1 VLIKKSERQARRGAL
16 AAAFANQTSGGM
28 DRRTFLRRSGLAA
41 GGLAAIGALPL
52 GGVRKAEA
60 AGAGPAPAKG
70 IVRQNMCTHC
80 SVGCTVLAEV
90 ENGVWVGQEPGWD
103 SPINRGSHC
112 AKGAATRELTHGDR
126 RLRYPMKLVGG
137 QWQRISWDTAINEI
151 GDKLMAIREK
161 SGPDSVYWLGSAKFT
176 NEASYLNRKFAAFWG
191 TNNSDHQARICHS
204 TTVAGVANTWGY
216 GAMTN
221 SYNDIRNAK
230 TMIIMGGNPAEAH
243 PVSLQHVLE
252 GKELNRANMIVI
264 DPRMTRTAAHATEYV
279 RIRSGTDIP
288 VIWGMLWHVFK
299 NGWEDKEFIQQRV
312 YGMDDIRKEVEKWTP
327 DEVERVS
334 GVPGAQLERV
344 AKMFATEKP
353 ATLIWCMGATQHT
366 VGTANVRAFCVA
378 LLATGNVGKFG
389 TGANIFRGHT
399 NVQGATDLGLDIVT
413 LPLYYGLAEGAWRHW
428 CRVWEVDFDWMASRF
443 DTFTGADGKPV
454 KMMNTPGI
462 PSTRWFDATL
472 LPKDQ
477 VSQKDNLKA
486 MVIMGHGGNTVTRI
500 PEASAGVDKLDLL
513 VVADPVPTTWAIM
526 GNRKENT
533 YLLPVA
539 TSYEVAGSRT
549 ASNRSLQ
556 WGEQIVK
563 PIFESKD
570 DNEIMYRLAVKLGF
584 ADKMFKNIKVENNV
598 PVAEDLL
605 REINR
610 GGWSTGYC
618 GQSPERLKLHMANQK
633 DFDLVTLRASDG
645 PCKGD
650 YYGLPWPC
658 WGSPEIKHP
667 GTHTLYN
674 TNLHVMDGGSTFRAR
689 FGVERVV
696 KTKAMVDGKEVEQ
709 EVRHNLLAEG
719 SYSLGSEIQDGYPEF
734 TYGVLKKLGWDTDL
748 TAAERATIEKIG
760 GANPDA
766 VSWAIDLSG
775 GIQRVTMKHGCMHYG
790 NGKARANA
798 FGLPDAIPV
807 HREPIYTPRPDLV
820 AKYPTLPNARQFR
833 MPNVGFD
840 VQKAAVEKGIAKEFP
855 LILTSGRLVEYE
867 GGGEETR
874 ANKWLAELQQD
885 MFIEINPADAA
896 ERGISDGGWV
906 WVHGAADTKPRARM
920 KALVTERV
928 GKGVTWSPFHFGGW
942 YQGEDQRSKYPK
954 GADPVVLGESVNTI
968 TTYGFDPV
976 TGMQEPKATLCQ
988 VRAA

>member
-1 VLIKKSERQARRGAL
+1 VLIKKNDRQARRGAL
-16 AAAFANQTSGGM
+16 AAALVEQSGGGV

-41 GGLAAIGALPL
+41 GTLAALGTLPL
-52 GGVRKAEA
+52 GSVRKANA
-60 AGAGPAPAKG
+60 AGTAPAKA
-70 IVRQNMCTHC
+70 IIRQNMCTHC

-112 AKGAATRELTHGDR
+112 AKGAATREIVHGDR
-126 RLRYPMKLVGG
+126 RLRYPMKLVNG
-137 QWQRISWDTAINEI
+137 QWQRISWDTAIDEI
-151 GDKLMAIREK
+151 GTKLLQIREK

-252 GKELNRANMIVI
+252 GKELNRANVIVI
-264 DPRMTRTAAHATEYV
+264 DPRLTRTAAHATEYV

-299 NGWEDKEFIQQRV
+299 NGWEDKEFIRQRV

-327 DEVERVS
+327 EEVERVS

-353 ATLIWCMGATQHT
+353 STLIWCMGATQHT
-366 VGTANVRAFCVA
+366 VGTANVRAFCIA

-428 CRVWEVDFDWMASRF
+428 CRVWEVDYDWMASRF
-443 DTFTGADGKPV
+443 DTITGADGKTV
-454 KMMNTPGI
+454 KMMNAPGI

-533 YLLPVA
+533 YLLPAA
-539 TSYEVAGSRT
+539 TSYEIAGSRT

-563 PIFESKD
+563 PIFEAKD

-598 PVAEDLL
+598 PVAEDIL

-633 DFDLVTLRASDG
+633 DFDLVTLRAKDG

-658 WGSPEIKHP
+658 WGTPELKHP

-696 KTKAMVDGKEVEQ
+696 KTKVMVDGKEEER
-709 EVRHNLLAEG
+709 EVRHNMLAEG
-719 SYSLGSEIQDGYPEF
+719 SYSLGSEIKDGYPEF
-734 TYGVLKKLGWDTDL
+734 TYGVLKKLGWDGDL
-748 TAAERATIEKIG
+748 TEAERATIERVG
-760 GANPDA
+760 GANPDG

-775 GIQRVTMKHGCMHYG
+775 GIQRVAMKHGCIHYG

-807 HREPIYTPRPDLV
+807 HREPIYTPRPELV

-833 MPNVGFD
+833 VPNMGFD
-840 VQKAAVEKGIAKEFP
+840 VQKAAVDKGIAKEFP

-874 ANKWLAELQQD
+874 SNKWLAELQQD

-896 ERGISDGGWV
+896 ERGIVDGAWV
-906 WVHGAADTKPRARM
+906 WVFGPADTRPKARV

-928 GKGVTWSPFHFGGW
+928 GKGVTWCPFHFGGW
-942 YQGEDQRSKYPK
+942 YQGADLRGKYPS
-954 GADPVVLGESVNTI
+954 GSDPVVLGESVNTL